1 MIDEETRKKI
11 EKSLGSTDDAYFQEC
26 YRKVC
31 DGMNVIVIYPVD
43 DKDHELTTCYL
54 EDTGEFV
61 GLEQW
66 SYAREYGELL

>member
-11 EKSLGSTDDAYFQEC
+11 EKSSGLTDDAYFQEC
-26 YRKVC
+26 YREVC
-31 DGMNVIVIYPVD
+31 DGMNVIVLYPVD
-43 DKDHELTTCYL
+43 DKYHELTTCYL

-61 GLEQW
+61 GLERW

>member
-11 EKSLGSTDDAYFQEC
+11 EKSSGLTDDAYFQEC
-26 YRKVC
+26 YREVC

-61 GLEQW
+61 GLERW

>member
-11 EKSLGSTDDAYFQEC
+11 EKELGSTDDAYFREC

-31 DGMNVIVIYPVD
+31 DGMNVIVLYPVD

-61 GLEQW
+61 GLERW
-66 SYAREYGELL
+66 SYAKEYGELL